1 MIAVLQRTA
10 TELRGAAGDART
22 AWSGEATL
30 GAVLLAV
37 ALLAPVV
44 VTDDLRL
51 AHLTEWLA
59 FAIAALGLGIAVGV
73 GAMPSLGQGAF
84 VGIGAFAAALLQTRA
99 DWPLAAA
106 LPVAV
111 LIATAA
117 GAVAGAGLVRLR
129 PVFVAAGT
137 WLIAWLVTA
146 ALEGFPRLSG
156 GSDGIDLPG
165 PVLGGLELRP
175 WLLYEGALVLL
186 LLTVLAFGAY
196 AHGLPG
202 VALAALGQRPA
213 GAAALGLPSARLRLA
228 AFTAAAAAAGLAGA
242 VEVQAAGIAD
252 PAAYGPLLSFELLG
266 AVVLGGAARALGPLV
281 GTALIALAGVVAG
294 ALTAVGTMR
303 PERFTPV
310 AAAILV
316 FAGLSLGRPLVGRR
330 RPRPERASGAL
341 PRVAVP
347 SATFAAQGLSKRY
360 GEVVALDEFDLELA
374 PGELCALVG
383 PNGSGKTTAL
393 RILAGSVRPDA
404 GTVSFGDRDLTAAPV
419 AERVRAGIVRTL
431 QATAVFPELSVL
443 ENVLAG
449 GFVRRID
456 SGVGRTVLATPKARA
471 EAVRARAEARG
482 ILAEVGLEG
491 DESRLAS
498 ELGALERR
506 LLMLA
511 TAVAT
516 RPAVLLVDELAA
528 GAAAADLDRIVAGVE
543 RLRAGGTSVLLVE
556 HDFPLLRRL
565 AERVVVLDAGRTIAV
580 GTPEQVAAEPAVR
593 AAYLGPRASRLH

>member
-10 TELRGAAGDART
+10 TEVRGAAVDART
-22 AWSGEATL
+22 AWSGDATL
-30 GAVLLAV
+30 GAVLLAF

-73 GAMPSLGQGAF
+73 GAMPSLAQGAF
-84 VGIGAFAAALLQTRA
+84 VAVGAFAAAQLQTRA
-99 DWPLAAA
+99 DWPLAIAV
-106 LPVAV
+106 PVAV
-111 LIATAA
+111 LIAAA
-117 GAVAGAGLVRLR
+117 SGVVTGAGLVRLR

-137 WLIAWLVTA
+137 WLLAWLAAA
-146 ALEGFPRLSG
+146 ALEGFPGLSG
-156 GSDGIDLPG
+156 GSDGINLSVPA
-165 PVLGGLELRP
+165 LGGLELRP
-175 WLLYEGALVLL
+175 WLLYEAVLALVLL
-186 LLTVLAFGAY
+186 AVLAFGAY

-202 VALAALGQRPA
+202 LALAALGQRPA
-213 GAAALGLPSARLRLA
+213 GAAALGLPPARLRLA
-228 AFTAAAAAAGLAGA
+228 AFTAAAAAGGLAGA
-242 VEVQAAGIAD
+242 VEVQAAGVAD
-252 PAAYGPLLSFELLG
+252 PSAYGPLLSFELLG

-281 GTALIALAGVVAG
+281 GTTLIALAGVVAG
-294 ALTAVGTMR
+294 ALTAVGTLR

-330 RPRPERASGAL
+330 RRRAESTTAPPPRT
-341 PRVAVP
+341 AVP
-347 SATFAAQGLSKRY
+347 PARLVAAGLSKRY
-360 GEVVALDEFDLELA
+360 GEVVALDDFTLELA

-393 RILAGSVRPDA
+393 RILAGTITPDA
-404 GTVSFGDRDLTAAPV
+404 GTVRFGGRDLTAAPV
-419 AERVRAGIVRTL
+419 AERVRAGMVRTL
-431 QATAVFPELSVL
+431 QATAVFPELTVL
-443 ENVLAG
+443 ENVLVG
-449 GFVRRID
+449 GSIRRAD
-456 SGVGRTVLATPKARA
+456 SGVVRTVLATPRARA
-471 EAVRARAEARG
+471 EAEDARAEARG
-482 ILAEVGLEG
+482 ILTEVGLAG
-491 DESRLAS
+491 DEARLAS

-543 RLRAGGTSVLLVE
+543 RLREAGTSVLLDE
-556 HDFPLLRRL
+556 HDFALLRRL
-565 AERVVVLDAGRTIAV
+565 VERVVVLDAGRTIAV
-580 GTPEQVAAEPAVR
+580 GTPEQVAADAAVR
-593 AAYLGPRASRLH
+593 AAYLGPRA

>member
-1 MIAVLQRTA
+1 MLQRTA

-22 AWSGEATL
+22 AWNGDATL
-30 GAVLLAV
+30 GAGLLAL

-84 VGIGAFAAALLQTRA
+84 VAVGAFAAALLQTRA
-99 DWPLAAA
+99 GWPLAAA
-106 LPVAV
+106 VPVAV
-111 LIATAA
+111 VIA
-117 GAVAGAGLVRLR
+117 AVSGVVTGAGLVRLR

-137 WLIAWLVTA
+137 WLLAWLVAA
-146 ALEGFPRLSG
+146 ALDGFPGLSG
-156 GSDGIDLPG
+156 GSGGINLPV
-165 PVLGGLELRP
+165 PTLGGLELRP
-175 WLLYEGALVLL
+175 WLLYEIVLALLVLA
-186 LLTVLAFGAY
+186 VLAFGAY

-202 VALAALGQRPA
+202 LALAALGQRPA

-228 AFTAAAAAAGLAGA
+228 AFTAAAAAGGLAGA
-242 VEVQAAGIAD
+242 VEVQAAGLAD
-252 PAAYGPLLSFELLG
+252 PSAYGPLLSFELLG

-294 ALTAVGTMR
+294 ALTAVGTLR

-330 RPRPERASGAL
+330 RPGAEPTAAP
-341 PRVAVP
+341 PRTVVAP
-347 SATFAAQGLSKRY
+347 ATLAAEGLSKRY
-360 GEVVALDEFDLELA
+360 GEVVALDEFDLELG

-393 RILAGSVRPDA
+393 RILAGTVTPDT
-404 GTVSFGDRDLTAAPV
+404 GRVCFGRHDLTAAPV
-419 AERVRAGIVRTL
+419 AGRVRAGIVRTL
-431 QATAVFPELSVL
+431 QATAVFPELTVL

-449 GFVRRID
+449 GYVRRTS
-456 SGVGRTVLATPKARA
+456 SGVARAVLATPRARA
-471 EAVRARAEARG
+471 EAARARAEARG
-482 ILAEVGLEG
+482 ILAEVGLAY
-491 DESRLAS
+491 DEARLAS

-511 TAVAT
+511 TAIAT

-528 GAAAADLDRIVAGVE
+528 GAASADLDRIVAGVD
-543 RLRAGGTSVLLVE
+543 RVRAAGTTVLLVE
-556 HDFPLLRRL
+556 HDFALLRRL

-580 GTPEQVAAEPAVR
+580 GTPEQVAADPAVR
-593 AAYLGPRASRLH
+593 AAYLGPRAA